1 MYIYEDFA
9 QVGFLNQKSWF
20 GPEILHF
27 YPVVPLLLIHRMY
40 FEQKGPRVILTLRRD
55 HSKQYPS
62 EFAQTRVECKEQ
74 KSGIHRH
81 TKKVCTEQRMQKGGS
96 IWLRA

>member
-1 MYIYEDFA
+1 MYIYGDFV

-27 YPVVPLLLIHRMY
+27 YPVLPMLLIHRMY

-55 HSKQYPS
+55 HSKQDPS
-62 EFAQTRVECKEQ
+62 EFAQTRVECK
-74 KSGIHRH
+74 
-81 TKKVCTEQRMQKGGS
+81 
-96 IWLRA
+96 AY